1 MPPGSRKVND
11 LSWMIGGPQGS
22 GVDSAANAFARGC
35 AHGGL
40 NIFGKREYYSN
51 IMGEHSYFAVR
62 ATTGTVRSHVDVVN
76 ILASFDAETVFRH
89 ARDVSDDGAIIYDPS
104 LGSTKVADV
113 PTIDRRASSD
123 LRAYL
128 NGRGLGETVNDMLTA
143 AKQRGIAL
151 VPVPFHDL
159 LEQVAEEFKVD
170 QLSKIARMINMLA
183 VGASFG
189 ALRFDFG
196 MLEKALEDVFR
207 AKAAVVR
214 MNAAGARRAYDLAA
228 TLEPDFRYRLE
239 HVPGQPP
246 KLFLSGSQAT
256 ALGKLYGG
264 LRFQTYYPITP
275 ASDESEYLEANEIL
289 DVDARSLP
297 PETSDSTFAKEK
309 GASILVVQTEDEIA
323 AVTMATGAALTGAR
337 SATATSGPG
346 FSLMMEGIGW
356 ASINEVP
363 VVITLYQRAGPS
375 TGMPT
380 RHEQGD
386 LRFAIHAGHG
396 DSPRIVTA
404 SGDLEESFYD
414 TVKSFNFAERYQ
426 TPVIHLVDKALA
438 NSTQTLPYFALD
450 GVRIERGVLARPRDD
465 GGYRRFELTP
475 SGISPRAV
483 LGMPGTI
490 FWNTGDEHD
499 ERGHIT
505 EDPVVRM
512 LMMEKRMGK
521 LDLAAK
527 EIPPEDQYAFHGDKD
542 AETLV
547 VSWGSTKGAILDA
560 MEVLRAAGRKIGFL
574 QLRLL
579 HPFPSEAVA
588 KVLRGRKAI
597 VDVEMNYSATLAGLI
612 REHTGIAVT
621 HTVVKYQ
628 GRAMSCNELRDSLTA
643 VLDGKAPPRQVLR
656 HGV

>member
-1 MPPGSRKVND
+1 
-11 LSWMIGGPQGS
+11 
-22 GVDSAANAFARGC
+22 
-35 AHGGL
+35 
-40 NIFGKREYYSN
+40 
-51 IMGEHSYFAVR
+51 
-62 ATTGTVRSHVDVVN
+62 
-76 ILASFDAETVFRH
+76 
-89 ARDVSDDGAIIYDPS
+89 
-104 LGSTKVADV
+104 
-113 PTIDRRASSD
+113 
-123 LRAYL
+123 
-128 NGRGLGETVNDMLTA
+128 
-143 AKQRGIAL
+143 
-151 VPVPFHDL
+151 
-159 LEQVAEEFKVD
+159 
-170 QLSKIARMINMLA
+170 
-183 VGASFG
+183 
-189 ALRFDFG
+189 
-196 MLEKALEDVFR
+196 
-207 AKAAVVR
+207 
-214 MNAAGARRAYDLAA
+214 
-228 TLEPDFRYRLE
+228 
-239 HVPGQPP
+239 
-246 KLFLSGSQAT
+246 
-256 ALGKLYGG
+256 
-264 LRFQTYYPITP
+264 
-275 ASDESEYLEANEIL
+275 
-289 DVDARSLP
+289 
-297 PETSDSTFAKEK
+297 
-309 GASILVVQTEDEIA
+309 
-323 AVTMATGAALTGAR
+323 
-337 SATATSGPG
+337 
-346 FSLMMEGIGW
+346 
-356 ASINEVP
+356 
-363 VVITLYQRAGPS
+363 
-375 TGMPT
+375 
-380 RHEQGD
+380 
-386 LRFAIHAGHG
+386 
-396 DSPRIVTA
+396 
-404 SGDLEESFYD
+404 
-414 TVKSFNFAERYQ
+414 
-426 TPVIHLVDKALA
+426 VIHIVDKALA

>member
-1 MPPGSRKVND
+1 MSKNEMTWV
-11 LSWMIGGPQGS
+11 IGGAQGS
-22 GVDSAANAFARGC
+22 GVDSSANIFGRAC
-35 AHGGL
+35 AYGGL
-40 NIFGKREYYSN
+40 YVFGKREYYSN
-51 IMGEHSYFAVR
+51 IMGEHSYFNIR
-62 ATTGTVRSHVDVVN
+62 ISERPVRSHFDAVN
-76 ILASFDAETVFRH
+76 LLATFDAETVCRH
-89 ARDVSDDGAIIYDPS
+89 AQSVTANGAIIYDPDTVK
-104 LGSTKVADV
+104 TKIADV
-113 PTIDRRASSD
+113 PTLETRVRQD
-123 LRAYL
+123 LLAYL
-128 NGRGLGETVNDMLTA
+128 LARGLGETVQDALDAA
-143 AKQRGIAL
+143 AKRGAQL
-151 VPVPFHDL
+151 RPLPMAHL
-159 LEQVAEEFKVD
+159 LGDVQKKFAVD
-170 QLSKIARMINMLA
+170 QLSSLARMVNVFA
-183 VGASFG
+183 VSASFG
-189 ALRFDFG
+189 MLKYDF
-196 MLEKALEDVFR
+196 EQIARAIRYQFRTKAKVAEMNVYGAQIAYEHARERWGKGFSHRLAPVPAED
-207 AKAAVVR
+207 
-214 MNAAGARRAYDLAA
+214 RRVYLN
-228 TLEPDFRYRLE
+228 
-239 HVPGQPP
+239 
-246 KLFLSGSQAT
+246 GSQAVG
-256 ALGKLYGG
+256 LGKMLAGCR
-264 LRFQTYYPITP
+264 LQTYYPITP
-275 ASDESEYLEANEIL
+275 ASDESEYLEANAIL
-289 DVDARSLP
+289 PTATAAE
-297 PETSDSTFAKEK
+297 PEEE
-309 GASILVVQTEDEIA
+309 GAEVLRENGNSIVVVQTEDEIA
-323 AVTMATGAALTGAR
+323 AITMANGAALAGTR

-346 FSLMMEGIGW
+346 FCLMMEGIGW

-426 TPVIHLVDKALA
+426 CPVIHLVDKALA
-438 NSTQTLPYFALD
+438 NSTQTLPHLAVD
-450 GVRIERGVLARPRDD
+450 AIRIDRGVLARPRDD

-475 SGISPRAV
+475 SWISPRAV

-597 VDVEMNYSATLAGLI
+597 VDVE
-612 REHTGIAVT
+612 EP
-621 HTVVKYQ
+621 
-628 GRAMSCNELRDSLTA
+628 EL
-643 VLDGKAPPRQVLR
+643 
-656 HGV
+656 